1 MGILYCFHP
10 MEAGEKYYEKGRC
23 LDMRK
28 IRGVKKAALLA
39 LGLCGLIGGMASA
52 APQEN
57 AKEELAR
64 EQGRIYQEASK
75 EAAEVKSPQD
85 ISVNVTEVVFT
96 GNKRMSE
103 DELRFLLPELKKD
116 KVNIRRLSRQIQ
128 MANDTGSMKLGADFK
143 PDGAGGYR
151 VTVSVEEKKSEHVN
165 VTVDNTGNYY
175 SGDWRATLSYLA
187 TNATNHADSFGVAAV
202 SSPGHWDDVKQ
213 AAVSY
218 RMMFPK
224 DAGALSVFASWS
236 DVNLGNVSG
245 NDVYQYLAGG
255 RGVAVG
261 VHGQKFFSYTSRNK
275 DILDIGIEHKSYEN
289 DNQIVWPGVPPI
301 RPDGDYQVTMLS
313 AAYIHNDRS
322 THHSF
327 TYNLGLATN
336 LNAGHEQYYQVNNC
350 DKNFLLWKGG
360 VAYQY
365 KTKGDWL
372 IGLRL
377 HGQYTKDNVVPSE
390 QLGAGGLYTVRGFNE
405 RTVSGDTGLVGSFE
419 IFTPEFFPNSRF
431 CIFTDYGTL
440 HNNNERINWGSETL
454 GSVGLGY
461 RYTDVKNGWAFRLE
475 YAKIVDDVREDL
487 IGKQGHK
494 NWNVSLTKSF

>member
-1 MGILYCFHP
+1 
-10 MEAGEKYYEKGRC
+10 
-23 LDMRK
+23 MRK

-64 EQGRIYQEASK
+64 EQGRIYQEAAK
-75 EAAEVKSPQD
+75 ETAEVKSPRD
-85 ISVNVTEVVFT
+85 LNVKVTEVVVT
-96 GNKRMSE
+96 GNKRMTE
-103 DELRFLLPELKKD
+103 DEIRWLLPELKKD
-116 KVNIRRLSRQIQ
+116 TVNIRRLSRQIQ

-143 PDGAGGYR
+143 PSAGGYR
-151 VTVSVEEKKSEHVN
+151 VTVSVEEKKREHVN

-218 RMMFPK
+218 RMLFPK

-236 DVNLGNVSG
+236 DVDLGNITSAF
-245 NDVYQYLAGG
+245 DYTTSG
-255 RGVAVG
+255 RGVAAG

-275 DILDIGIEHKSYEN
+275 DILDIGVEHKN
-289 DNQIVWPGVPPI
+289 
-301 RPDGDYQVTMLS
+301 YQTDSTFMGIPLGTVEYGVTMLS

-322 THHSF
+322 TNHSF
-327 TYNLGLATN
+327 TYNLGLAMN
-336 LNAGHEQYYQVNNC
+336 LDAAHENYYQAGSF

-360 VAYQY
+360 AAYQY

-405 RTVSGDTGLVGSFE
+405 RTISGDTGLIGSFE
-419 IFTPEFFPNSRF
+419 VFTPEFIPNSRF

-440 HNNNERINWGSETL
+440 HNNNENMNWGSETL
-454 GSVGLGY
+454 GSVGIGY

-475 YAKIVDDVREDL
+475 YAKIVDDVRQDL

>member
-1 MGILYCFHP
+1 
-10 MEAGEKYYEKGRC
+10 
-23 LDMRK
+23 MRK
-28 IRGVKKAALLA
+28 RVVRGVKKAALLA

-75 EAAEVKSPQD
+75 ETAEVKSPQD

-103 DELRFLLPELKKD
+103 DELRFLLPELKKE

-143 PDGAGGYR
+143 PSAGGYR

-236 DVNLGNVSG
+236 DVDLGNITSAF
-245 NDVYQYLAGG
+245 DYTTSG

-275 DILDIGIEHKSYEN
+275 DILDIGVEHKNYETN
-289 DNQIVWPGVPPI
+289 STIMGWPF
-301 RPDGDYQVTMLS
+301 DTEYAVTMLS

-336 LNAGHEQYYQVNNC
+336 LDAGHEQYYRDGRF
-350 DKNFLLWKGG
+350 DKHFLLWKGG
-360 VAYQY
+360 AAYQY
-365 KTKGDWL
+365 KTKGDW
-372 IGLRL
+372 IVGLRL
-377 HGQYTKDNVVPSE
+377 HGQYTNDSVVPSE

-405 RTVSGDTGLVGSFE
+405 RAVGADTGLVGSFE
-419 IFTPEFFPNSRF
+419 VFTPEFIPNSRF
-431 CIFTDYGTL
+431 CVFADYGTL
-440 HNNNERINWGSETL
+440 HSNDNPNLRWRSETL

-461 RYTDVKNGWAFRLE
+461 RYTDAKNGWAFRLE
-475 YAKIVDDVREDL
+475 YAKIIDDVRPEL
-487 IGKQGHK
+487 LGQQGHK